1 MEYLN
6 ISFDLV
12 MALLL
17 GALIGT
23 ERSFAGKTAGMRT
36 YGLVSMGSALYVI
49 TAKLVSDGYIGIVNF
64 DPSRVAASVVMGVGF
79 IGAGLIIF
87 TGSKVNGL
95 TTAAGLWVSAG
106 IGMAAGYHLY
116 SLAIFATLLTL
127 ATFTLLWFLEDKVKH
142 ISEKDMES

>member
-36 YGLVSMGSALYVI
+36 CGLVSMGSALYVI

-106 IGMAAGYHLY
+106 G
-116 SLAIFATLLTL
+116 
-127 ATFTLLWFLEDKVKH
+127 
-142 ISEKDMES
+142 